1 MTYGTRG
8 FAGSFA
14 VVSLAWSL
22 LGCSTASPAPAPAAP
37 ESATPD
43 AAAPVADAEA
53 NQGSSDAGADG
64 ALASQ
69 LSRTEG
75 YAYKDGAWGLVARQ
89 EHEYERG
96 VRVRTRSSFTD
107 DGKSWVESS
116 TTTYEYVAALLTST
130 RTKFVDSGLY
140 VEDETRNFYDSA
152 NRLTRQESGYLE
164 TPGSAWVWDT
174 RVALDYDASGR
185 LLREEAQHLFS
196 ATKEW
201 SPEARTTHEYDA
213 KGVRTGTRVYL
224 YAVKRDTERHAFV
237 YDADARLDTETVFR
251 LPPNAAEVPE
261 KRFVSIYR

>member
-8 FAGSFA
+8 VVGSFA
-14 VVSLAWSL
+14 AVSMALSL
-22 LGCSTASPAPAPAAP
+22 LGCSTASPAPAPAAQG
-37 ESATPD
+37 SDAPD
-43 AAAPVADAEA
+43 AAAPVADGGP
-53 NQGSSDAGADG
+53 NQGSSDASVDA
-64 ALASQ
+64 ALAAQ

-75 YAYKDGAWGLVARQ
+75 YSYKDGAWGLVARQ
-89 EHEYERG
+89 EHDYERG
-96 VRVRTRSSFTD
+96 VRVGTRTSFTE
-107 DGKSWVESS
+107 DGKSWVESAK
-116 TTTYEYVAALLTST
+116 TTYEYVGTLLTST

-140 VEDETRNFYDSA
+140 VEDETRNFYDAA

-185 LLREEAQHLFS
+185 LLREEAEHLFITS
-196 ATKEW
+196 KEW

-224 YAVKRDTERHAFV
+224 YAVKRDTERHEFT
-237 YDADARLDTETVFR
+237 YDADGRLETETVFR